1 MSQSCERNLVAW
13 GGNAGSYLLYLNA
26 RFVDVRSILEGVPD
40 RLWDRLLGPRRLIFA
55 VVLTFLPFLESILGY
70 LSRLGGYL
78 GPSWGRPGATPRTSW
93 TVLGHRGGR
102 FGPSEADCGGVREQP
117 IRFLG
122 AVGTPARVARG
133 PRGRATKR
141 GDRAK

>member
-1 MSQSCERNLVAW
+1 MSQSCVRNLVAW

-78 GPSWGRPGATPRTSW
+78 GPSWGRPGATLMTSR

-102 FGPSEADCGGVREQP
+102 FGPSEADCGGVRE
-117 IRFLG
+117 
-122 AVGTPARVARG
+122 
-133 PRGRATKR
+133 
-141 GDRAK
+141 